1 MAKKSLKVKQQKD
14 QKYNNCQN
22 HEFSFDE
29 NQLYPSKI
37 VLLQWIKVI
46 PSFS

>member
-1 MAKKSLKVKQQKD
+1 MRRNPKERAGN
-14 QKYNNCQN
+14 YNNCQN

>member
-1 MAKKSLKVKQQKD
+1 MRRNPKKRAAN
-14 QKYNNCQN
+14 YNNCQN
-22 HEFSFDE
+22 YEFSFDE